1 MSRIQRV
8 LSTWPGRIAAW
19 FVVCTAAGLFFGT
32 QLYYSTLAWGQP
44 AELRWAIT
52 VRLWAWYEWGLL
64 LPLVFWLGSRFR
76 LPRGSA
82 LAAHLAFSLLFAG
95 AQIALNTWT
104 HLTFVAPEE
113 MGYSYRGYLRSLFLF
128 AFHRNLLIYWAM
140 IAGQYAWRA
149 LRELHRQRVA
159 AAELQTQ
166 LTQARLDA
174 LRLQLH
180 PHFLFNTLNA
190 IQALVRRDPAAAEA
204 VVSDLSDLLRLTL
217 DDTESTL
224 VPLAREIEILDR
236 YLAIQQV
243 RFGDR
248 LKVRRDVPSDAL
260 AALVPPMLL
269 QPIVENSIRH
279 GAAARYAGGEVGITA
294 RRDGGRLVVV
304 VEDDGPG
311 LDVPPEVAL
320 RKGIGLSNTRER
332 LERTFGDRQEIRLE
346 DREGGGL
353 RVTIVMPVEEE
364 EGVAARSE
372 GATEVGGAAERTGDP
387 AGGRAIRRSG
397 DPVAADGTGKAEG
410 AAPGNSPELREGP
423 A

>member
-1 MSRIQRV
+1 MSRIQRA
-8 LSTWPGRIAAW
+8 LRTWPGSIAAW
-19 FVVCTAAGLFFGT
+19 FVVCTVAGLFFGT
-32 QLYYSTLAWGQP
+32 QLYYSTLAWGQA
-44 AELRWAIT
+44 AEFRWAIT

-82 LAAHLAFSLLFAG
+82 LATHLAFSLLFAG

-104 HLTFVAPEE
+104 HLAFVAPEE

-140 IAGQYAWRA
+140 ILGQYAWRA
-149 LRELHRQRVA
+149 LRELHRHRLA
-159 AAELQTQ
+159 AAELQTR

-190 IQALVRRDPAAAEA
+190 IQALVRRDPGAAES

-217 DDTESTL
+217 DDTESAL

-248 LKVRRDVPSDAL
+248 LRVRREVPSDVL
-260 AALVPPMLL
+260 AVLVPPMLL

-279 GAAARYAGGEVGITA
+279 GAAARYEGGEVSVVA
-294 RRDGGRLVVV
+294 RREGDRLVIV

-311 LDVPPEVAL
+311 LDVSPEVAL
-320 RKGIGLSNTRER
+320 TKGIGLSNTRER
-332 LERTFGDRQEIRLE
+332 LERTFGERQEIRLE
-346 DREGGGL
+346 GREEGGL
-353 RVTIVMPVEEE
+353 RVTIVMPAGEDETR
-364 EGVAARSE
+364 VA
-372 GATEVGGAAERTGDP
+372 GPVGD
-387 AGGRAIRRSG
+387 
-397 DPVAADGTGKAEG
+397 
-410 AAPGNSPELREGP
+410 AAPGGVPSPGLREDP